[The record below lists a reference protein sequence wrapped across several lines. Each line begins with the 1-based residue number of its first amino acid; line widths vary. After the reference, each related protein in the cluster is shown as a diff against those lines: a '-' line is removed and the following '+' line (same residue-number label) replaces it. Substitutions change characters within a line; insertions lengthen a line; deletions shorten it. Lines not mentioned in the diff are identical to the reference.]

1 MEGIASGVRVA
12 RVVLAALV
20 LAHLCDHMV
29 VALRGDLQA
38 GVHRWCSTS
47 LGPLRGG
54 RGFGGLL
61 NKLQQILPHDR
72 EEQRVRQAHQ
82 QPASHPRGPV
92 AGGAGQQVAPSA
104 AEEKPSALHEA
115 FFGTLRGPEPAPEAA
130 GAEAG
135 PGRAKEI
142 TIVGN
147 RHAGRVRGLQNLG
160 NTCFF
165 NAVLQV
171 SFASIIGLFYLYTRS
186 PLMLLNTCPS
196 TRCSRTWST
205 RPSCVT
211 TSSPAVATGSR
222 ARGK

>member
-1 MEGIASGVRVA
+1 MEGRVVA
-12 RVVLAALV
+12 RVALAALV

-38 GVHRWCSTS
+38 GVHRWCSSS
-47 LGPLRGG
+47 LGLYLRGG

-82 QPASHPRGPV
+82 QPASHPRGPG
-92 AGGAGQQVAPSA
+92 ASGAGQPGAPSA
-104 AEEKPSALHEA
+104 AEEKPSALREA

-135 PGRAKEI
+135 AGRAKQI

-147 RHAGRVRGLQNLG
+147 RHASRVRGLQNLG
-160 NTCFF
+160 TTCFF

-171 SFASIIGLFYLYTRS
+171 SFASIIGLFYLYIRS
-186 PLMLLNTCPS
+186 PLTLLDICFFNAVL
-196 TRCSRTWST
+196 CSRTWST

-211 TSSPAVATGSR
+211 TSSLEVATGSR